1 MYEALADS
9 FFLEVFDKMNKTKD
23 KLIVWDFDGVIAD
36 TEKLWLQN
44 RMIVLN
50 EKLGLGW
57 SIDTVIKN
65 LAGISDKTKKSVLEK
80 MGIITDDKFWDDLL
94 QMDLQTMKKGFALT
108 DGIADIFAM
117 REFEQCI
124 ATGGIASKTALKI
137 EMVKIEQY
145 FPPQKVFTADM
156 VKHGKPEPDLFLL
169 AAKSMG
175 FEPANCIVV
184 EDSLAGLTAAI
195 KAKMTPIAF
204 VGNDFGLGE
213 KYVRQIE
220 QLGVKYICKTMAEVK
235 EAILELNK

>member
-1 MYEALADS
+1 
-9 FFLEVFDKMNKTKD
+9 MNKKKG

-65 LAGISDKTKKSVLEK
+65 LAGISDKTKKAVLEK

-145 FPPQKVFTADM
+145 FPPLNATVLIASPLYPFSSPRA
-156 VKHGKPEPDLFLL
+156 FL
-169 AAKSMG
+169 SIRS
-175 FEPANCIVV
+175 PSSVP
-184 EDSLAGLTAAI
+184 LTRCAS
-195 KAKMTPIAF
+195 TT
-204 VGNDFGLGE
+204 L
-213 KYVRQIE
+213 
-220 QLGVKYICKTMAEVK
+220 
-235 EAILELNK
+235 